1 MPFISALLDTTLGP
15 KQPPASRPQWMS
27 DVREDLKQINDSYHP
42 GRILNCLAVS
52 VRIIELLVQENK
64 NLSIKAPT
72 FSLNPC
78 FSQRYFR
85 NIHQWMYTL
94 DPNLLK
100 GNPLPNI
107 ELGFN
112 ELSRVINQYEI
123 QPFTPFLLCCR
134 LKKIF
139 GAGHALCGIVV
150 PDEKTDGVKLFLF
163 DAHGLVPE
171 TWLEPT
177 IFSKY
182 YQIETFYFFISQNS
196 RNNTQ
201 KYLNQFASFCSTAN
215 QKLIG
220 TIVPPTSKHPRK
232 RQYQKL

>member
-27 DVREDLKQINDSYHP
+27 DVREDLKQVNDSYHP
-42 GRILNCLAVS
+42 GRILNCFAVS
-52 VRIIELLVQENK
+52 VRIIEFLVQQNK
-64 NLSIKAPT
+64 NASLKAPT
-72 FSLNPC
+72 ISLNPC
-78 FSQRYFR
+78 LSQRYFR
-85 NIHQWMYTL
+85 NILQWMYTL

-100 GNPLPNI
+100 GTPLPNKK
-107 ELGFN
+107 LGFH
-112 ELSRVINQYEI
+112 ELSQVINQHEI

-139 GAGHALCGIVV
+139 GAGHALCGVV
-150 PDEKTDGVKLFLF
+150 IPNEKADGVKLFLL

-171 TWLEPT
+171 TWLEPNV
-177 IFSKY
+177 FSKY
-182 YQIETFYFFISQNS
+182 YQIDVFYFFTSQQS

-201 KYLNQFASFCSTAN
+201 KYLHQFTNFCSTAN
-215 QKLIG
+215 QQSIG
-220 TIVPPTSKHPRK
+220 TIVPQASKHSRK